1 MAIRCVLQAAAS
13 LRCASRSIDLF
24 FEMEYSQRLAAPS
37 HVTIQNFILRLGL
50 HELLR
55 DKGRADDWI
64 WLVDHTIQ
72 LGKTKCLLILGIRHR
87 DWQDLRRPLRHQDLQ
102 VLELQPVEQSNGSIV
117 DQQLEHVA
125 QRNGVPLQ
133 IVSDEGSDLRKGY
146 DSFLT
151 RHPETLRS
159 GDIAHQVATL
169 LRQQLDKN
177 ESWNGFVAAAGICR
191 AKLQQTGVGQWIPP
205 TPKNKG
211 RYMNIDELTGWAQK
225 VLKLLCVARAGRL
238 SESQREDFSVELLQE
253 KLGWVESF
261 ATDLQ
266 DWTAMAEMG
275 RQTRQLMRTVGYGEQ
290 SETKLAAELPPATG
304 PMAIT
309 FRAKLLEHVRQ
320 ESSLVP
326 PGERRL
332 GSTEVLES
340 LFGKGKR
347 LEGQQSRSGFTR
359 YVLGLAASVVELTT
373 DTIREALSTVSI
385 KQLQSWSEL
394 YFGDTIQS
402 KRRRDLPHSK
412 QEQKQDKPLGL
423 SIPSF

>member
-24 FEMEYSQRLAAPS
+24 FEMEYSQRLVAPS

-87 DWQDLRRPLRHQDLQ
+87 DWQQLRRPLRHQDLQ

-177 ESWNGFVAAAGICR
+177 ESWNGFVAAAGLCR

-205 TPKNKG
+205 TLKNKG

-238 SESQREDFSVELLQE
+238 SESQREDFSVELLEE

-266 DWTAMAEMG
+266 DWTAMAQMG

-309 FRAKLLEHVRQ
+309 FRAKLLEYVRR

-359 YVLGLAASVVELTT
+359 YVLG
-373 DTIREALSTVSI
+373 
-385 KQLQSWSEL
+385 
-394 YFGDTIQS
+394 
-402 KRRRDLPHSK
+402 
-412 QEQKQDKPLGL
+412 
-423 SIPSF
+423 